1 MKALILGVA
10 TLLGGSP
17 VLAAEPSPA
26 CLAKRAEIEQ
36 RLAQAQSQ
44 GQGRELKGLK
54 RASQANRAHCTNASL
69 EAERSQAIAEASKK
83 VAERQA
89 ELDEAQHK
97 GDQDKISKRRAKV
110 EEARLK
116 LSEAERPLPQ

>member
-36 RLAQAQSQ
+36 RLAQTQS
-44 GQGRELKGLK
+44 QGRELKGLK
-54 RASQANRAHCTNASL
+54 RALQANRAHCTNASL

-83 VAERQA
+83 VAERQR

-116 LSEAERPLPQ
+116 LSEAERPLRQ